1 MSNKIKPINYFDY
14 IKSFRLKS
22 CDNKEKKKKDDSI
35 KELPFLR
42 EYHKRKAKQIGN
54 KKDNTNSLFER
65 TFSQI
70 EKSLSMNKTSANSF
84 YAHQKK
90 SINEYDKY
98 VIKELIDKEKKKVI
112 MNYRPKRIK
121 ITNKELKGIE
131 YTIEKKIQ
139 NEYEIKKNE
148 NIKSRNFSMLL
159 KYRNNSRTK
168 YINDVRNSNKYISKI
183 ASKTNVIVDRFM
195 NSFNHQCE
203 LE

>member
-35 KELPFLR
+35 KELPSLK

-54 KKDNTNSLFER
+54 KQDNTNSLFER

-70 EKSLSMNKTSANSF
+70 EKSLSMSNKSANSF
-84 YAHQKK
+84 YIHQKK
-90 SINEYDKY
+90 SKVLNEYDKY

-112 MNYRPKRIK
+112 NKMNYRPKRVK

-148 NIKSRNFSMLL
+148 NMKSRNF
-159 KYRNNSRTK
+159 
-168 YINDVRNSNKYISKI
+168 
-183 ASKTNVIVDRFM
+183 
-195 NSFNHQCE
+195 
-203 LE
+203 

>member
-22 CDNKEKKKKDDSI
+22 CDNKEKKKKDGI
-35 KELPFLR
+35 KELPFLK
-42 EYHKRKAKQIGN
+42 EYHKRKGKQIGN

-70 EKSLSMNKTSANSF
+70 EKSLSMSNTSANSF
-84 YAHQKK
+84 YIHQKK
-90 SINEYDKY
+90 SKVLNEYDKY

-112 MNYRPKRIK
+112 NKMNYRPKRVK

-148 NIKSRNFSMLL
+148 NMKSRNF
-159 KYRNNSRTK
+159 
-168 YINDVRNSNKYISKI
+168 
-183 ASKTNVIVDRFM
+183 
-195 NSFNHQCE
+195 
-203 LE
+203 

>member
-35 KELPFLR
+35 KELPFLK

-70 EKSLSMNKTSANSF
+70 EKSLSMSNTSANSF
-84 YAHQKK
+84 YIHQKK
-90 SINEYDKY
+90 SKVLNEYDKY

-112 MNYRPKRIK
+112 NKMNYRPKRGK

-139 NEYEIKKNE
+139 NKYEIKKNE
-148 NIKSRNFSMLL
+148 NMKSRNF
-159 KYRNNSRTK
+159 
-168 YINDVRNSNKYISKI
+168 
-183 ASKTNVIVDRFM
+183 
-195 NSFNHQCE
+195 
-203 LE
+203 